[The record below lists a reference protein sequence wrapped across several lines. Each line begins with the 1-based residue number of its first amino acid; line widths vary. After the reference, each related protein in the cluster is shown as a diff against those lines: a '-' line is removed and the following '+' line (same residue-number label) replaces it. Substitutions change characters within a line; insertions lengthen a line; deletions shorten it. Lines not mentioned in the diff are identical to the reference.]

1 MNLHSLTKDYL
12 TAWNKRNK
20 DAFEQLFAEDISL
33 KDWEI
38 EAGGKASV
46 IGANANIWEAVPDI
60 HISIMHI
67 GVCEE
72 QNKTYAEII
81 VTSTQENLN
90 LRVIDVI
97 KFNNDGKIK
106 SVDAYKQ

>member
-1 MNLHSLTKDYL
+1 
-12 TAWNKRNK
+12 
-20 DAFEQLFAEDISL
+20 
-33 KDWEI
+33 
-38 EAGGKASV
+38 
-46 IGANANIWEAVPDI
+46 
-60 HISIMHI
+60 MHI